1 MYRLTQDEQKAL
13 AEYVEENLS
22 KGFIRRSTSPAA
34 SPILFVRKKTGD
46 LRLCVDYRGLNAI
59 TKRNRYPLPH
69 IDDLLDRTQGCKV
82 FSVIDLKNAFNLIRI
97 REGDEW
103 KTAFRTPLG
112 LYEYLVMPFGLTN
125 APSVFQAFIQ
135 DTLRDFIGIL
145 QQPDEHGHLHPV
157 AFHSRKFSP
166 AEINYEIHDKE
177 LLAIVDSF
185 RDMRPWLMGTA
196 QPISVVCNHKNL
208 EYFMTSHVL
217 NRRQARW
224 SMFLSE
230 FDFQLDWAPGSRNPA
245 DSPSRRPD
253 FAPKRGDDVLAI
265 QNRSLLT
272 PYHLQRIVPNPIPTT
287 PTLTSLIQI
296 STFSTSP
303 NSSAITTLSIDNSEL
318 LGRFQR
324 AFREDTEWREAVV
337 HGDSDFAAKDDIVFY
352 KGRVFVPQSLRA
364 EILHQRHDC
373 ALGGHPGRTLT
384 VNNVMRDYCWPG
396 IYTYIRRYVAAC
408 DVCNRIKIPRHKP
421 YGLLKPL
428 DIPERPWKSISMD
441 FIVKLPKSLNYNSI
455 FVVCD
460 RLTRA
465 AHFIPCVEEMSAP
478 DLAWL
483 FIDRIFRYH
492 GLPDSIVSDRGSLF
506 ISNFW
511 TALTARLD
519 VTTRHSTAYHPR
531 TDGLTERTNQTLE
544 TYLRAYCSYQQDDWV
559 DYLPLA
565 EFVFNNT
572 ENSSTKKTPFF
583 ANHGYHPTFSPTI
596 ADISTVPAAEDLA
609 QRLDKIHQELK
620 AELHLSGY
628 SGAIFVPPV
637 PPSNSTIAVLVPIP
651 LFEKS
656 ATILIYFVFPLTS
669 LVYIPFF
676 TLHC

>member
-1 MYRLTQDEQKAL
+1 MFL
-13 AEYVEENLS
+13 
-22 KGFIRRSTSPAA
+22 
-34 SPILFVRKKTGD
+34 LFVLHHYD
-46 LRLCVDYRGLNAI
+46 
-59 TKRNRYPLPH
+59 
-69 IDDLLDRTQGCKV
+69 
-82 FSVIDLKNAFNLIRI
+82 
-97 REGDEW
+97 
-103 KTAFRTPLG
+103 
-112 LYEYLVMPFGLTN
+112 
-125 APSVFQAFIQ
+125 PSKPA
-135 DTLRDFIGIL
+135 TLSTDASDFALSGIL
-145 QQPDEHGHLHPV
+145 QQPDQNGYLHPV
-157 AFHSRKFSP
+157 AFHSRKFSL
-166 AEINYEIHDKE
+166 AEINYDIHDKE

-196 QPISVVCNHKNL
+196 QPISVVCDHKNL
-208 EYFMTSHVL
+208 EYFMSSHIL

-253 FAPKRGDDVLAI
+253 FEPRRGDDVLTI

-272 PYHLQRIVPNPIPTT
+272 PYHLQRLFPSLFPN
-287 PTLTSLIQI
+287 
-296 STFSTSP
+296 STFPIRVSSLSTSVS
-303 NSSAITTLSIDNSEL
+303 NSAITTLSIDNSEL
-318 LGRFQR
+318 LERFQH
-324 AFREDTEWREAVV
+324 AFHEDTEWREAVV
-337 HGDSDFAAKDDIVFY
+337 RGDPDFSAKDNIVFY
-352 KGRVFVPQSLRA
+352 KGRVFVPKSLRS
-364 EILHQRHDC
+364 EILYQRHDC
-373 ALGGHPGRTLT
+373 VLGGHPGRTLT
-384 VNNVMRDYCWPG
+384 VSNIMRDYCWPG

-441 FIVKLPKSLNYNSI
+441 FIVKLPKSFNYDSI

-483 FIDRIFRYH
+483 FVDRIFRYH

-506 ISNFW
+506 VSNFW
-511 TALTARLD
+511 IALTSRLD
-519 VTTRHSTAYHPR
+519 VKTRHSTAYHPR

-620 AELHLSGY
+620 AELHTSQINWFGY
-628 SGAIFVPPV
+628 SVVTFVPPV
-637 PPSNSTIAVLVPIP
+637 LRLNSIIVVLVPTP

-656 ATILIYFVFPLTS
+656 ATILIYSVSLLIF
-669 LVYIPFF
+669 LVYTPSFIRPF
-676 TLHC
+676 